1 MVKCAALNNKLIEE
15 NILIHHL
22 FSTAGITALA
32 LLSTSASAQPR
43 SDYPNRPVRIV
54 VPGTAGS
61 ANDFTARTIAQRFTD
76 AWGQQMVIDNRSGA
90 GGIIAHEIAAKANP
104 DGYTLIF
111 STSAGLVINPLLYKT
126 PYDSFRDLAPV
137 SLGSIN
143 PQMLFSNPGV
153 PVKNVPELIAL
164 AKARPGQL
172 NCASAGT
179 GTPNHLGCE
188 LLKSLGGINFVH
200 VPYKGSGPGVTDVVG
215 GQAQFMFNSIP
226 AVLPLTRAGK
236 LRGLGVGGPKR
247 SPAAPDIPAIA
258 ETLPGFEC
266 VNWYAMLAPAGT
278 PIAVINKLNAEIV
291 KMIAD
296 PPFAQRLLDL
306 GSEPQSSTPA
316 GLAEHMRRES
326 DRWSKVIKSAGIKV
340 ER

>member
-1 MVKCAALNNKLIEE
+1 LIEE
-15 NILIHHL
+15 NILKRIIAANIA
-22 FSTAGITALA
+22 SVVTTA

-61 ANDFTARTIAQRFTD
+61 ANDFTARAIAQRFTD
-76 AWGQQMVIDNRSGA
+76 TWGQQMVIDNRSGA

-164 AKARPGQL
+164 AKA
-172 NCASAGT
+172 
-179 GTPNHLGCE
+179 
-188 LLKSLGGINFVH
+188 
-200 VPYKGSGPGVTDVVG
+200 
-215 GQAQFMFNSIP
+215 
-226 AVLPLTRAGK
+226 
-236 LRGLGVGGPKR
+236 
-247 SPAAPDIPAIA
+247 
-258 ETLPGFEC
+258 
-266 VNWYAMLAPAGT
+266 
-278 PIAVINKLNAEIV
+278 
-291 KMIAD
+291 
-296 PPFAQRLLDL
+296 
-306 GSEPQSSTPA
+306 
-316 GLAEHMRRES
+316 
-326 DRWSKVIKSAGIKV
+326 
-340 ER
+340 